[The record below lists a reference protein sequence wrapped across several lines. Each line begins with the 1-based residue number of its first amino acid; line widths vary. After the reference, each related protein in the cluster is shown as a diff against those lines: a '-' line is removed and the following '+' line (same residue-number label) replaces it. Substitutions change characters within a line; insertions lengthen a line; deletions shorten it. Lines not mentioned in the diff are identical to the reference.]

1 VFGGMLLA
9 MRMVEEPACAG
20 STQGRQM
27 SPISAIQSSIVTAVG
42 RTPREAMPRRRET
55 TQPQTSE
62 CRALIP
68 LEPIVERD
76 PPLRARPRAPYLA
89 HLIATKE
96 KAPQT
101 CERRRADPAV
111 AIAAYAAAQAG
122 PDAPAGGKLAREM

>member
-9 MRMVEEPACAG
+9 MRMIEEPACAG
-20 STQGRQM
+20 STQGQPM
-27 SPISAIQSSIVTAVG
+27 SPISAIQSSIVTPVG
-42 RTPREAMPRRRET
+42 RTPREPIPRRRET
-55 TQPQTSE
+55 KPPTSE

-68 LEPIVERD
+68 LEPIVEPD
-76 PPLRARPRAPYLA
+76 PPLHARPRAPYLA

-101 CERRRADPAV
+101 CERRRAEPAR